1 MDDFQLSNEIQ
12 PPDFR
17 GSGSG
22 KAFEKIIIERM
33 NDEEDQG
40 NATMCRYGV
49 QASYTSAGLIAMQS
63 LPDFEGVTKS
73 GRQFIFDAKVASG
86 PSFDLGPYRDS
97 TKGAKARQLRHM
109 LLRANFSGICSFL
122 IHWNSRPAMKVPDP
136 AETYWI
142 HIDGRTRFW
151 QSVLRGETK
160 SIKRKDC
167 EDIGYKVNW
176 TLKKG
181 QRKPRPDV
189 LSTILEIAG
198 EERGQ
203 SKGS

>member
-22 KAFEKIIIERM
+22 KAFEKILIERM

-40 NATMCRYGV
+40 NATMSRYGV
-49 QASYTSAGLIAMQS
+49 QASYTKMGLIAMQS
-63 LPDFEGVTKS
+63 LLTSRASP
-73 GRQFIFDAKVASG
+73 RAVAS
-86 PSFDLGPYRDS
+86 SSLTQR
-97 TKGAKARQLRHM
+97 
-109 LLRANFSGICSFL
+109 
-122 IHWNSRPAMKVPDP
+122 SRPAHRSIWGLTGTPRRVQKLGSYATCCSGLTSVSP
-136 AETYWI
+136 APFSFTGTAARPSRFQSQLPTYWV

-160 SIKRKDC
+160 TIKRKDC
-167 EDIGYKVNW
+167 EDIGYKVRW

-189 LSTILEIAG
+189 LSTILEITG
-198 EERGQ
+198 EER
-203 SKGS
+203 S

>member
-1 MDDFQLSNEIQ
+1 MDGFQLSNDAE

-33 NDEEDQG
+33 HDEEDNG
-40 NATMCRYGV
+40 NACMSRYGV
-49 QASYTSAGLIAMQS
+49 QASYTDSGLIAMQS
-63 LPDFEGVTKS
+63 LPDFEGITKA

-109 LLRANFSGICSFL
+109 ILRANFNCICSFL
-122 IHWNSRPAMKVPDP
+122 IHWNSRPDLRIPDP
-136 AETYWI
+136 AMTYWI

-167 EDIGYKVNW
+167 EDIGFLVKW

-181 QRKPRPDV
+181 QRKLRPDV

-198 EERGQ
+198 EERGH
-203 SKGS
+203 KT